1 MYKNKNV
8 ISEHAPKAKKPLTSS
23 ELGFFLAGIIDGNG
37 HISKKGYLAIVFH
50 EKDIS
55 VAYYLKK
62 ALKQGYIRKVKNKR
76 AYSFVCQ
83 ALETVNTLIL
93 DKLKRPRKIKQFNH
107 YSMPKLKYRS
117 SFKDT
122 KRAVLTP
129 SYPKKDQGDC
139 LLKNHWLAGFIQ
151 TDGNFQI
158 KTLRRLNNVESQ
170 IVVKIDQNDAFLL
183 EQVKQCFSGYISHHE
198 PWASHIY
205 SSTGFLSAIAL
216 IDYLDR
222 YQVMGATLTA
232 YWLWRKAY
240 LILQNKKDNEHAG
253 IYKLIR
259 LKRSLTILR
268 GEVQKENSKKDIGQ
282 NN

>member
-8 ISEHAPKAKKPLTSS
+8 ISEHAPKAKKPLTNL

-37 HISKKGYLAIVFH
+37 HFSKKGYLAIVFH

-83 ALETVNTLIL
+83 AFETVNALIL

-107 YSMPKLKYRS
+107 YSMSKVKHRS
-117 SFKDT
+117 PFKDT
-122 KRAVLTP
+122 KRA
-129 SYPKKDQGDC
+129 DC

-158 KTLRRLNNVESQ
+158 KTLRRMNNVESQ
-170 IVVKIDQNDAFLL
+170 IVVKIDQSDSFLL

-205 SSTGFLSAIAL
+205 SNTGFLSAIAL

-232 YWLWRKAY
+232 YWLWRKSY
-240 LILQNKKDNEHAG
+240 LILQNKKYNEHTG

-268 GEVQKENSKKDIGQ
+268 GKVQKARQFGPYL
-282 NN
+282 